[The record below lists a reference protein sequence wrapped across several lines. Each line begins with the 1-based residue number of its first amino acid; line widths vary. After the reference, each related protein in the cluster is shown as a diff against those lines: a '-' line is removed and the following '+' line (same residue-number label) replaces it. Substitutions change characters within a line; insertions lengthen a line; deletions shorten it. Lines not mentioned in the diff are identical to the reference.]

1 MALWGKTTNS
11 ESRPKFLPVDS
22 NASGSMGA
30 RENCIAQPGGWAL
43 SAGLASSGNDN
54 TGAQPEILV
63 CIRGLGTTTL
73 QGANVMSIDWTDGAY
88 ADAANFDITVT
99 FDEKVTVTSAALSAN
114 QTVTNKAYILLG
126 RVGETDMT
134 EDNTVACQYLSGTG
148 TNQLVFRGVLQAA
161 RAGFLTFSGYG
172 FTPVTGA
179 AKTDHPAIVLNGT
192 ATIVEEGGD
201 AITKIRQ
208 ESGTSISGD
217 AGDGIL
223 MNSTAGAVA
232 TVNGALSESA
242 TLVIDT
248 VTGTLA
254 VGQVITVKSASG
266 TDITALGGETSISQD
281 NTLTITAVASQT
293 SVTLSEAITVA
304 NDVVLLASTNGGSDL
319 LGESIDFSLEGF
331 DGATDVP
338 ASTRTGEDEVVGFAL
353 EGGDGE
359 NDGDKLILNATD
371 GSAANANEQLIV
383 EDFSASQ
390 GLYTQISEATGII
403 ALEDDTGDNIILD
416 GGPDGANDV
425 GSNLIQESGS
435 LTTALVLTGVTT
447 T

>member
-73 QGANVMSIDWTDGAY
+73 QGANVMSIDWTDAAY

-114 QTVTNKAYILLG
+114 QTVTNKAYILLS
-126 RVGETDMT
+126 RVGATDMVQDST
-134 EDNTVACQYLSGTG
+134 IAAQYLSGTG
-148 TNQLVFRGVLQAA
+148 TNKLVFRGKLQAA
-161 RAGFLTFSGYG
+161 AAGFISFSGLG
-172 FTPVTGA
+172 QGA
-179 AKTDHPAIVLNGT
+179 GDDHVAIVLDGT

-201 AITKIRQ
+201 NICKLRQ
-208 ESGTSISGD
+208 ESGTAESADDGQG
-217 AGDGIL
+217 GDGII

-232 TVNGALSESA
+232 TVDGALSEA
-242 TLVIDT
+242 TTLVVNT

-254 VGQVITVKSASG
+254 VGQVIVVKSAAG
-266 TDITALGGETSISQD
+266 TNISDIAGDTGISQD

-293 SVTLSEAITVA
+293 SVTVSESITVA
-304 NDVVLLASTNGGSDL
+304 NNVIILAMTNGGDDL
-319 LGESIDFSLEGF
+319 LTESLEMKFEGV
-331 DGATDVP
+331 DGETDITGL
-338 ASTRTGEDEVVGFAL
+338 TRTGGDSEVVMIL
-353 EGGDGE
+353 EDASQETGSDKLVMNGT
-359 NDGDKLILNATD
+359 DGD
-371 GSAANANEQLIV
+371 SANANDDILV
-383 EDFSASQ
+383 EDKTSDIAMFSQVGSAS
-390 GLYTQISEATGII
+390 GTA
-403 ALEDDTGDNIILD
+403 NIL
-416 GGPDGANDV
+416 A
-425 GSNLIQESGS
+425 
-435 LTTALVLTGVTT
+435 GVTT

>member
-99 FDEKVTVTSAALSAN
+99 FDEKVTVTSATLSAN
-114 QTVTNKAYILLG
+114 QTVTNKAYILLS
-126 RVGETDMT
+126 RVGATDMVQ
-134 EDNTVACQYLSGTG
+134 DNTIAAQYLSGSG
-148 TNQLVFRGVLQAA
+148 TNQLVFRGKLQAA
-161 RAGFLTFSGYG
+161 AAGFISFSGLG
-172 FTPVTGA
+172 QGA
-179 AKTDHPAIVLNGT
+179 GDDHVAIVLDGT

-201 AITKIRQ
+201 NICKLRQ
-208 ESGTSISGD
+208 ESGTAESSDVGMG
-217 AGDGIL
+217 GDGIIL
-223 MNSTAGAVA
+223 NSTAGAVA
-232 TVNGALSESA
+232 TVNGALSEA
-242 TLVIDT
+242 TTLVVDT

-254 VGQVITVKSASG
+254 VGQVIVVKDASG
-266 TDITALGGETSISQD
+266 TNISDIAGDTGISQD

-293 SVTLSEAITVA
+293 SVTVSEAITVA
-304 NDVVLLASTNGGSDL
+304 NNVIILAMTNGGDDIL
-319 LGESIDFSLEGF
+319 TESLEMKFEGV
-331 DGATDVP
+331 DNATDITGL
-338 ASTRTGEDEVVGFAL
+338 TRTGDDSEVVMQL
-353 EGGDGE
+353 ED
-359 NDGDKLILNATD
+359 
-371 GSAANANEQLIV
+371 
-383 EDFSASQ
+383 ASQ
-390 GLYTQISEATGII
+390 ETGS
-403 ALEDDTGDNIILD
+403 DKIILD
-416 GGPDGANDV
+416 GTDGSSTNANDNILVEDKVSDIAMYSQV
-425 GSNLIQESGS
+425 GSSTG
-435 LTTALVLTGVTT
+435 TANVLAGVTT